1 MRFKP
6 KDEEERIKRTKFKTK
21 IYQSPGRGI
30 EFKLS
35 FEEYCNLIDEAGI
48 TVYDI
53 GIGADDYCLGRIGDK
68 GAYEVG
74 NCRFIT
80 NEQNRLEQLESMKDV
95 EYPKGHGSYESCK
108 GENHYKNKGDI
119 IVPWGVFKTIR
130 EAASSEG
137 ALCSASEVGKRILK
151 GVVGYSYSGR

>member
-130 EAASSEG
+130 EATSSED